1 MSRYLSGFGSQ
12 IKACVG
18 DEIAMKEYQTENIR
32 NVALV
37 GHQSC
42 GKTSLVEAF
51 LHSTGATSRMG
62 HISESNMVSD
72 WDDEEKE
79 RGLSLSTSLVP
90 VEFNDIKINV
100 LDTPGFTDFQ
110 GELKNAILAADSV
123 IVVVDAVAGVEVG
136 TELAWEYARISEQPI
151 IVVIN
156 KMDRDNANY
165 EVVLDQLRSQFDD
178 YKFIPIMLPVGQQAD
193 FEGVAN
199 ALTQKAY
206 LGAGA
211 DRSDLPDAY
220 ADALEEAHMELME
233 AAAEAD
239 DELLEKYF
247 EEETLSFD
255 EIRDGMRKASRSP
268 ELKTV
273 PVFTASATEN
283 IGTIP
288 LLEALVAYT
297 TAPNERRVN
306 IMRGEEA
313 DVLGSPHADDD
324 PLVAYVFKTLNDR
337 FVGTLNYFRI
347 FSGTISS
354 DGRYTNSNSGADER
368 FNSLFVMRG
377 KEQLPI
383 NTLHAGDIGVVA
395 KLTETKTGDTFV
407 DADSNVRVVAPD
419 FPAPL
424 YMLAVAPRG
433 QADSA
438 KMGPTLSNLC
448 DADPTL
454 RWRQDGDTRQT
465 VLEGMGQIH
474 LDVTLKRA
482 EALGVGI
489 DTDMPKVPYRE
500 TITGNAES
508 SYTHKKQ
515 TGGAGQYGRVDL
527 KIEPTIEGFEF
538 ESSVFGGAISQQ
550 FVSSTE
556 KGIRAVLPDGVI
568 AGFPVERVKVNVFD
582 GKEHPVDSKDI
593 AFQIAGREAF
603 REAFR
608 KAKPVLLE
616 PIMDVKITVPESMM
630 GDIMSDL
637 NTRRGRVQGMDT
649 IGIKSVVTAEV
660 PLAEMLRYGN
670 DLRSM
675 TGGRGIY
682 TMDFNRYDRVPSY
695 VQDDII
701 AEVKAEAAQ

>member
-1 MSRYLSGFGSQ
+1 
-12 IKACVG
+12 
-18 DEIAMKEYQTENIR
+18 MKEYQTENIR
-32 NVALV
+32 NVAVV

-42 GKTSLVEAF
+42 GKTSLVEALLF
-51 LHSTGATSRMG
+51 STGATSRMG

-72 WDDEEKE
+72 WDDEERD

-90 VEFNDIKINV
+90 VEFDDVKINL

-110 GELKNAILAADSV
+110 GELKNAILAADAV
-123 IVVVDAVAGVEVG
+123 IVVVDAVSGVEVG
-136 TELAWEYARISEQPI
+136 TELAWEYARMCEQPI
-151 IVVIN
+151 IVVVN
-156 KMDRDNANY
+156 KMDRENANFDA
-165 EVVLDQLRSQFDD
+165 VMDQLRGQFDD
-178 YKFIPIMLPVGQQAD
+178 YKLIPIMLPIARDSVFA
-193 FEGVAN
+193 GVAN

-206 LGAGA
+206 FKEGSERA
-211 DRSDLPDAY
+211 DLPDEY

-273 PVFTASATEN
+273 PVFAASATEN
-283 IGTIP
+283 IGTVP
-288 LLEALVAYT
+288 LMEALVAYT
-297 TAPNERRVN
+297 TAPHERRIGVQ
-306 IMRGEEA
+306 REDVA
-313 DVLGSPHADDD
+313 DSLQPPLNDSD

-337 FVGTLNYFRI
+337 YVGTLNYIRI

-354 DGRYTNSNSGADER
+354 DGRNVNANSGAEER

-377 KEQLPI
+377 KEQYPVK
-383 NTLHAGDIGVVA
+383 TLHAGDIGVVA

-407 DADSNVRVVAPD
+407 DKDNSIRVTAPG

-424 YMLAVAPRG
+424 YMLAVTPRA

-454 RWRQDGDTRQT
+454 RWRQDRDTRQT

-482 EALGVGI
+482 AALGVNI

-527 KIEPTIEGFEF
+527 TVEPTPEGFEF
-538 ESSVFGGAISQQ
+538 ASSVFGGAISQQ
-550 FVSSTE
+550 FVSSAE
-556 KGIRAVLPDGVI
+556 KGIRAVLADGVI
-568 AGFPVERVKVNVFD
+568 AGFPVERIKVNVVD

-603 REAFR
+603 RAAFR

-649 IGIKSVVTAEV
+649 VGIKSVVTAEV

-675 TGGRGIY
+675 SGGRGIY
-682 TMDFNRYDRVPSY
+682 AMDFNRYDRVPTY
-695 VQDDII
+695 VQDEIVAD
-701 AEVKAEAAQ
+701 VEAAAAQ

>member
-1 MSRYLSGFGSQ
+1 MN
-12 IKACVG
+12 
-18 DEIAMKEYQTENIR
+18 EYQTEDIR

-37 GHQSC
+37 GHQGC
-42 GKTSLVEAF
+42 GKTSLVEALLF
-51 LHSTGATSRMG
+51 SSGATTRMG

-72 WDDEEKE
+72 WDDEEKD

-90 VEFNDIKINV
+90 IEFNDVKINV

-110 GELKNAILAADSV
+110 GELKNAILAADAV

-136 TELAWEYARISEQPI
+136 TELAWEYARICEQPI
-151 IVVIN
+151 IAVIN
-156 KMDRDNANY
+156 KMDRENADY
-165 EVVLDQLRSQFDD
+165 ENVLDQLRVQFDD
-178 YKFIPIMLPVGQQAD
+178 YKFIPVMLPLGQQSG
-193 FEGVAN
+193 FTGVAN

-206 LGAGA
+206 LGDGA
-211 DRSDLPDAY
+211 ERTDLPDEY
-220 ADALEEAHMELME
+220 ADSLEEANMELME

-255 EIRDGMRKASRSP
+255 EIRDGMRQASRSP

-273 PVFTASATEN
+273 PVFTVSATEN

-288 LLEALVAYT
+288 LMEALVAYT
-297 TAPNERRVN
+297 TPPSERRVN
-306 IMRGEEA
+306 ITRGEEA
-313 DVLGSPHADDD
+313 DILPAPHTDGD

-347 FSGTISS
+347 FSGAISS
-354 DGRYTNSNSGADER
+354 DGRYTNANSGEDER

-377 KEQLPI
+377 KEQLPVK
-383 NTLHAGDIGVVA
+383 TLHAGDIGVVA
-395 KLTETKTGDTFV
+395 KLTDTKTGDTFV

-424 YMLAVAPRG
+424 YMLAVNPRT

-454 RWRQDGDTRQT
+454 RWRQDRDTRQT

-482 EALGVGI
+482 ESLGVGI

-500 TITGNAES
+500 TITTNAES

-527 KIEPTIEGFEF
+527 TVEPAPEGFEF
-538 ESSVFGGAISQQ
+538 ASSVFGGAISQQ
-550 FVSSTE
+550 FVASTE

-568 AGFPVERVKVNVFD
+568 AGYPVERVKVNVFD

-603 REAFR
+603 RDAFR

-616 PIMDVKITVPESMM
+616 PIMDVNITVPESMM
-630 GDIMSDL
+630 GDIMGDL

-682 TMDFNRYDRVPSY
+682 TMDFNRYDRVPTHI
-695 VQDDII
+695 QEDII
-701 AEVKAEAAQ
+701 RDVELEAAQ

>member
-1 MSRYLSGFGSQ
+1 
-12 IKACVG
+12 
-18 DEIAMKEYQTENIR
+18 MKRYQTENIR

-42 GKTSLVEAF
+42 GKTSLAEA
-51 LHSTGATSRMG
+51 LLYSTGATNRMG

-72 WDDEEKE
+72 WDDEERA
-79 RGLSLSTSLVP
+79 RGLSLSTSLAP
-90 VEFNDIKINV
+90 VEFDGFKINV

-110 GELKNAILAADSV
+110 GELKNAILAADGV
-123 IVVVDAVAGVEVG
+123 IVVVDAVSGVEVG
-136 TELAWEYARISEQPI
+136 TELAWDYARICEQPI
-151 IVVIN
+151 IVVVN
-156 KMDRDNANY
+156 KMDRENADFDG
-165 EVVLDQLRSQFDD
+165 VLEQLKEQFDD
-178 YKFIPIMLPVGQQAD
+178 YKFVPITLPVEQDSEFA
-193 FEGVAN
+193 GVAN

-206 LGAGA
+206 YGDGSERA
-211 DRSDLPDAY
+211 DLPAEY
-220 ADALEEAHMELME
+220 ADTLEAAHMELME

-239 DELLEKYF
+239 DDLLEKYF

-273 PVFTASATEN
+273 PVFALSATEN
-283 IGTIP
+283 IGTVP

-297 TAPNERRVN
+297 TPPQDRRVN
-306 IMRGEEA
+306 IQRGDEV
-313 DVLGSPHADDD
+313 DVLNPPQSDDD

-347 FSGTISS
+347 FSGTISN
-354 DGRYTNSNSGADER
+354 DGRHVNANSGAEER

-377 KEQLPI
+377 KEQFPVDKLR
-383 NTLHAGDIGVVA
+383 AGDIGVVA
-395 KLTETKTGDTFV
+395 KLVDTKTGDTFV
-407 DADSNVRVVAPD
+407 DGNTELRVSAPD

-424 YMLAVAPRG
+424 YMLAVTPRT

-438 KMGPTLSNLC
+438 KMGPTLSNLS

-454 RWRQDGDTRQT
+454 RWRQDRDTRQT

-474 LDVTLKRA
+474 LEVTLKRA
-482 EALGVGI
+482 AALGVNI

-500 TITGNAES
+500 TITGNSEA

-527 KIEPTIEGFEF
+527 QLAPTPEGFEF

-550 FVSSTE
+550 FVASAE
-556 KGIRAVLPDGVI
+556 KGIRAVLGDGVI

-603 REAFR
+603 RDAFR

-616 PIMDVKITVPESMM
+616 PIMDVRITVPESMM

-649 IGIKSVVTAEV
+649 VGNKSVVTAEV

-682 TMDFNRYDRVPSY
+682 AMDFNRYDRVPSY
-695 VQDDII
+695 IQDEII
-701 AEVKAEAAQ
+701 AAVAAEAEKAG

>member
-1 MSRYLSGFGSQ
+1 MN
-12 IKACVG
+12 
-18 DEIAMKEYQTENIR
+18 EYQTEDIR

-42 GKTSLVEAF
+42 GKTSLVEA
-51 LHSTGATSRMG
+51 LLYSTGATTRMG

-79 RGLSLSTSLVP
+79 RGLSLSTSLAP
-90 VEFNDIKINV
+90 IEFNDVKINV

-110 GELKNAILAADSV
+110 GELKNAILAADAV

-136 TELAWEYARISEQPI
+136 TELAWEYARSCEQPI
-151 IVVIN
+151 IAVIN
-156 KMDRDNANY
+156 KMDRENADY
-165 EVVLDQLRSQFDD
+165 EGVLNQLRGQFDD
-178 YKFIPIMLPVGQQAD
+178 YKFIPVMLPLGTQTD
-193 FEGVAN
+193 FKGVAN

-206 LGAGA
+206 LGDGA
-211 DRSDLPDAY
+211 ERSDLPSEY
-220 ADALEEAHMELME
+220 ADSLEEANMELME

-255 EIRDGMRKASRSP
+255 EIREGMRKASRSP

-273 PVFTASATEN
+273 PVFTMSATEN

-288 LLEALVAYT
+288 LMEALIAYT
-297 TAPNERRVN
+297 TPPNERRVN
-306 IMRGEEA
+306 IARGEDA
-313 DVLGSPHADDD
+313 DILQAPHADGD

-347 FSGTISS
+347 FSGAISS
-354 DGRYTNSNSGADER
+354 DGRYTNANSGEDER
-368 FNSLFVMRG
+368 FNSLFIMRG
-377 KEQLPI
+377 KEQLPVK
-383 NTLHAGDIGVVA
+383 TLHAGDIGVVA
-395 KLTETKTGDTFV
+395 KLTDTKTGDTF
-407 DADSNVRVVAPD
+407 ADDNSNLRVIAPD

-424 YMLAVAPRG
+424 YMLAVTPRT

-438 KMGPTLSNLC
+438 KMGPTLSSLC

-482 EALGVGI
+482 ESLGVGI
-489 DTDMPKVPYRE
+489 DTGMPKVPYRE
-500 TITGNAES
+500 TITTHAES

-527 KIEPTIEGFEF
+527 KIEPTPEGFEF

-550 FVSSTE
+550 FVASTE

-568 AGFPVERVKVNVFD
+568 AGYPVERLKVNVFD

-603 REAFR
+603 RDAFR

-616 PIMDVKITVPESMM
+616 PIMDVNITVPESMM
-630 GDIMSDL
+630 GDIMGDL

-682 TMDFNRYDRVPSY
+682 TLDFNRYDRVPTHI
-695 VQDDII
+695 QDEII
-701 AEVKAEAAQ
+701 REVELEAAQ

>member
-1 MSRYLSGFGSQ
+1 
-12 IKACVG
+12 
-18 DEIAMKEYQTENIR
+18 MKEYQTENIR

-37 GHQSC
+37 GHQGC
-42 GKTSLVEAF
+42 GKTSLVEA
-51 LHSTGATSRMG
+51 LLYSTGATTRMG

-72 WDDEEKE
+72 WDDEERE
-79 RGLSLSTSLVP
+79 RGLSLSTSLMP
-90 VEFNDIKINV
+90 LEFNDVKINIM
-100 LDTPGFTDFQ
+100 DTPGFTDFQ
-110 GELKNAILAADSV
+110 GELRNAILVADSV
-123 IVVVDAVAGVEVG
+123 VVVVDAVSGVEVG
-136 TELAWEYARISEQPI
+136 TELAWEYARASEQPV

-156 KMDRDNANY
+156 KMDRENANY
-165 EVVLDQLRSQFDD
+165 EQVLEQLQSQFED
-178 YKFIPIMLPVGQQAD
+178 YKFIPVMLPIGAETG
-193 FEGVAN
+193 FEGVGN

-206 LGAGA
+206 YAEGSTPA
-211 DRSDLPDAY
+211 DLPSEY
-220 ADALEEAHMELME
+220 ADALEEANMELME

-255 EIRDGMRKASRSP
+255 EIRQGMRLASRSP

-273 PVFTASATEN
+273 PVFAASATEN
-283 IGTIP
+283 IGTVP
-288 LLEALVAYT
+288 LMEALVAY
-297 TAPNERRVN
+297 ASSPAERRIN
-306 IMRGEEA
+306 IMRGDDA
-313 DVLGSPHADDD
+313 DVLQPPQSDDG
-324 PLVAYVFKTLNDR
+324 PLAAYVFKTLNDR
-337 FVGTLNYFRI
+337 YVGTLNYFRI

-354 DGRYTNSNSGADER
+354 DGRNLNGNSGAEER

-377 KEQLPI
+377 KEQMPVDR
-383 NTLHAGDIGVVA
+383 LHAGDIGVVA
-395 KLTETKTGDTFV
+395 KLTNTKTGDTFV
-407 DADSNVRVVAPD
+407 DSDASIRVAKPD

-424 YMLAVAPRG
+424 YMLAVRPRA

-438 KMGPTLSNLC
+438 KMGPTLSSLC
-448 DADPTL
+448 DSDPTL

-474 LDVTLKRA
+474 LEVTLKRA
-482 EALGVGI
+482 ESLGVNI
-489 DTDMPKVPYRE
+489 DTDMPRVPYRE
-500 TITGNAES
+500 TITSNAES

-527 KIEPTIEGFEF
+527 KVEPTPEGFEF

-550 FVSSTE
+550 FVASTE

-568 AGFPVERVKVNVFD
+568 AGYPVERVRVNVFD

-603 REAFR
+603 RAAFR

-616 PIMDVKITVPESMM
+616 PIMDVKITVPETMM
-630 GDIMSDL
+630 GDVMSDL

-649 IGIKSVVTAEV
+649 IGFKSVVTAEV

-675 TGGRGIY
+675 SGGRGIY

-695 VQDDII
+695 VQDEII
-701 AEVKAEAAQ
+701 AEVEAAAAQ

>member
-1 MSRYLSGFGSQ
+1 MN
-12 IKACVG
+12 
-18 DEIAMKEYQTENIR
+18 EYHTENIR

-37 GHQSC
+37 GHQGC
-42 GKTSLVEAF
+42 GKTSLVEA
-51 LHSTGATSRMG
+51 LLYSTGATTRMG
-62 HISESNMVSD
+62 HISEKNMVSD
-72 WDDEEKE
+72 WDDEERE
-79 RGLSLSTSLVP
+79 RGLSLSTSLAP
-90 VEFNDIKINV
+90 VEFNDVKINI

-110 GELKNAILAADSV
+110 GELKNSILVADSV
-123 IVVVDAVAGVEVG
+123 VVVVDAVSGVEVG
-136 TELAWEYARISEQPI
+136 TELAWEYARASEQPV

-156 KMDRDNANY
+156 KMDRENANF
-165 EVVLDQLRSQFDD
+165 EGVLEQLRSQFED
-178 YKFIPIMLPVGQQAD
+178 YKFIPVMLPIGAEANFKGVG
-193 FEGVAN
+193 N

-206 LGAGA
+206 YEDGSAPA
-211 DRSDLPDAY
+211 DLPAEY
-220 ADALEEAHMELME
+220 ADALAEANMELME

-255 EIRDGMRKASRSP
+255 EIRQGMRLASRSP

-273 PVFTASATEN
+273 PVFATSATEN
-283 IGTIP
+283 VGTVP
-288 LLEALVAYT
+288 LLEALVAY
-297 TAPNERRVN
+297 ASSPADRRVN
-306 IMRGEEA
+306 IMRGDDA
-313 DVLGSPHADDD
+313 DVLQPPQSDDD
-324 PLVAYVFKTLNDR
+324 PLAAYVFKTLNDR

-354 DGRYTNSNSGADER
+354 DGRNLNGNSGTEER

-377 KEQLPI
+377 KEQLPVAK
-383 NTLHAGDIGVVA
+383 LHAGDIGVVA
-395 KLTETKTGDTFV
+395 KLTNTKTGDTFV
-407 DADSNVRVVAPD
+407 DSDASIRVTKPD

-424 YMLAVAPRG
+424 YMLAVTPRA

-448 DADPTL
+448 DSDPTL

-474 LDVTLKRA
+474 LEVTLKRA
-482 EALGVGI
+482 ESLGVNI

-500 TITGNAES
+500 TITSNAEA

-527 KIEPTIEGFEF
+527 KVEPTPEGFEF
-538 ESSVFGGAISQQ
+538 ESSIFGGAISQQ

-568 AGFPVERVKVNVFD
+568 AGYPVERVKVNIFD

-603 REAFR
+603 RDAFR

-616 PIMDVKITVPESMM
+616 PIMDVKITVPETMM
-630 GDIMSDL
+630 GDVMSDL

-649 IGIKSVVTAEV
+649 IGFKSVVTAEV

-675 TGGRGIY
+675 SGGRGIY
-682 TMDFNRYDRVPSY
+682 TMDFNRYDRVPGY
-695 VQDDII
+695 VQDEII
-701 AEVKAEAAQ
+701 AEVEAAAAQ

>member
-1 MSRYLSGFGSQ
+1 
-12 IKACVG
+12 
-18 DEIAMKEYQTENIR
+18 MKEYTSENIR

-37 GHQSC
+37 GHQSS
-42 GKTSLVEAF
+42 GKTSLVEALLF
-51 LHSTGATSRMG
+51 NTGAVNRMG
-62 HISESNMVSD
+62 NISEKNTVSD
-72 WDDEEKE
+72 WDDEERE

-90 VEFNDIKINV
+90 VEFNNTKINI
-100 LDTPGFTDFQ
+100 LDAPGFTDFQ
-110 GELKNAILAADSV
+110 GEVKNAIRVADSV
-123 IVVVDAVAGVEVG
+123 IVVVDAVSGVEVG
-136 TELAWEYARISEQPI
+136 TELAWEYASVYEQPI
-151 IVVIN
+151 IVVVN
-156 KMDRDNANY
+156 KMDRENANFE
-165 EVVLDQLRSQFDD
+165 EVLNQLGTTFED
-178 YKFIPIMLPVGQQAD
+178 YKFIPITIPIGQEAD
-193 FEGVAN
+193 FKGVAN
-199 ALTQKAY
+199 VLTQKAY
-206 LGAGA
+206 YDAGK
-211 DRSDLPDAY
+211 DRSDLPDEY
-220 ADALEEAHMELME
+220 ADAVEEGHLELME

-255 EIRDGMRKASRSP
+255 EIREGMRKASRSP

-273 PVFTASATEN
+273 PVFVTSATSN

-288 LLEALVAYT
+288 LMEALVAYT
-297 TAPNERRVN
+297 SPPNKRSVRIV
-306 IMRGEEA
+306 RDGES
-313 DVLGSPHADDD
+313 DHLPTPHADDS
-324 PLVAYVFKTLNDR
+324 PLAAYVFKTLNDK

-347 FSGTISS
+347 FSGKISS
-354 DGRYTNSNSGADER
+354 DGRNINVTSGAEER
-368 FNSLFVMRG
+368 FNSLMVMQG
-377 KEQLPI
+377 KEQFPVK
-383 NTLHAGDIGVVA
+383 TLHAGDIGVVA
-395 KLTETKTGDTFV
+395 KLTNTKTGDTF
-407 DADSNVRVVAPD
+407 ADSQTDFEIARPD

-424 YMLAVAPRG
+424 YMVAVAPAG

-438 KMGPTLSNLC
+438 KMGPTLTSLC
-448 DADPTL
+448 DSDPTL

-474 LDVTLKRA
+474 IDVTLKRA
-482 EALGVGI
+482 ESLGVNI
-489 DTDMPKVPYRE
+489 VTEMPKVPYRE
-500 TITGNAES
+500 TVTGNAEA

-527 KIEPTIEGFEF
+527 KVQTSDEDFEF
-538 ESSVFGGAISQQ
+538 TSSVFGGAISQQ
-550 FVSSTE
+550 FISSTE
-556 KGIRAVLPDGVI
+556 KGIRAVLADGVI
-568 AGFPVERVKVNVFD
+568 AGYPVEKVLVDVFD

-649 IGIKSVVTAEV
+649 VGLKSVVTAEV
-660 PLAEMLRYGN
+660 PLSEMLRYGN

-682 TMDFNRYDRVPSY
+682 TMEFNRYDKVPSH
-695 VQDDII
+695 VQEDII
-701 AEVKAEAAQ
+701 AQAAAVEE

>member
-1 MSRYLSGFGSQ
+1 M
-12 IKACVG
+12 KA
-18 DEIAMKEYQTENIR
+18 YQTENIR

-42 GKTSLVEAF
+42 GKTSLVEA
-51 LHSTGATSRMG
+51 LLYSTGATTRMG
-62 HISESNMVSD
+62 HISEKNMISD
-72 WDDEEKE
+72 WDDEERE
-79 RGLSLSTSLVP
+79 RGLSLSTTLAP
-90 VEFNDIKINV
+90 VEFNDVKINI

-110 GELKNAILAADSV
+110 GELKNSILVADSV
-123 IVVVDAVAGVEVG
+123 VVVVDAVSGVEVG
-136 TELAWEYARISEQPI
+136 TELAWEYARVTEQPV

-156 KMDRDNANY
+156 KMDRENADF
-165 EVVLDQLRSQFDD
+165 EQVLEQLRSQFED
-178 YKFIPIMLPVGQQAD
+178 YKFIPVMLPIGAEAD
-193 FEGVAN
+193 FKGVGN
-199 ALTQKAY
+199 ALTRKAY
-206 LGAGA
+206 YEEGSSPA
-211 DRSDLPDAY
+211 DLPAEY
-220 ADALEEAHMELME
+220 ADALEEANMELME

-255 EIRDGMRKASRSP
+255 EIREGMRKASRSP

-273 PVFTASATEN
+273 PVFATSATEN
-283 IGTIP
+283 IGAVP
-288 LLEALVAYT
+288 LLEALVAY
-297 TAPNERRVN
+297 ASSPAERRVN
-306 IMRGEEA
+306 IMRGGDP
-313 DVLGSPHADDD
+313 DVLQPPQSDDD
-324 PLVAYVFKTLNDR
+324 PLAAYVFKTLNDR

-347 FSGTISS
+347 FAGAISS
-354 DGRYTNSNSGADER
+354 DGRNLNGNSGTVER

-377 KEQLPI
+377 KEQLPVDK
-383 NTLHAGDIGVVA
+383 LHAGDIGVVA
-395 KLTETKTGDTFV
+395 KLTNTKTGDTFV
-407 DADSNVRVVAPD
+407 DSDDGIRVAKPD

-424 YMLAVAPRG
+424 YMLAVTPRA

-448 DADPTL
+448 DSDPTL

-474 LDVTLKRA
+474 LEVTLKRA
-482 EALGVGI
+482 ESLGVNI
-489 DTDMPKVPYRE
+489 DTHMPKVPYRE
-500 TITGNAES
+500 TITSNAES

-527 KIEPTIEGFEF
+527 KVEPTPEGFEF
-538 ESSVFGGAISQQ
+538 ESSIFGGAISQQ
-550 FVSSTE
+550 FVASTE

-568 AGFPVERVKVNVFD
+568 AGYPVERVKVNIFD

-603 REAFR
+603 RDAFR

-616 PIMDVKITVPESMM
+616 PIMDVRITVPETMM
-630 GDIMSDL
+630 GDVMSDL

-649 IGIKSVVTAEV
+649 IGFKSVVTAEV

-675 TGGRGIY
+675 SGGRGIY
-682 TMDFNRYDRVPSY
+682 TMDFNRYDRVPAY
-695 VQDDII
+695 VQDEII
-701 AEVKAEAAQ
+701 AEVAAAAAQ

>member
-1 MSRYLSGFGSQ
+1 
-12 IKACVG
+12 
-18 DEIAMKEYQTENIR
+18 MKEYQTENIR
-32 NVALV
+32 NIALV

-42 GKTSLVEAF
+42 GKTSLVEA
-51 LHSTGATSRMG
+51 LLYSTGATTRMG
-62 HISESNMVSD
+62 HISESNMISD
-72 WDDEEKE
+72 WDDEERE
-79 RGLSLSTSLVP
+79 RGLSLSTSLAP
-90 VEFNDIKINV
+90 VEFSDVKINV

-110 GELKNAILAADSV
+110 GELKNAILAADLV
-123 IVVVDAVAGVEVG
+123 VVVVDAVSGVEVG
-136 TELAWEYARISEQPI
+136 TELAWEYARACEQPI

-156 KMDRDNANY
+156 KMDRENANF
-165 EVVLDQLRSQFDD
+165 EQVLEQLRSQFED
-178 YKFIPIMLPVGQQAD
+178 YKFIPVMLPLVQQAN
-193 FEGVAN
+193 FTGVGN

-206 LGAGA
+206 LGDGSAP
-211 DRSDLPDAY
+211 SDLPDEF
-220 ADALEEAHMELME
+220 ADVLEEANMELME

-239 DELLEKYF
+239 DALLEKYF

-255 EIRDGMRKASRSP
+255 EVREGMRKASRSP
-268 ELKTV
+268 ELNTV
-273 PVFTASATEN
+273 PVFAVSATEN

-297 TAPNERRVN
+297 ASPAERRVN
-306 IMRGEEA
+306 ILRGDET
-313 DVLGSPHADDD
+313 DVLQPPHEDGD
-324 PLVAYVFKTLNDR
+324 PLAAYVFKTLNDR

-347 FSGTISS
+347 FSGNISS
-354 DGRYTNSNSGADER
+354 DGRNLNANSGSDER

-377 KEQLPI
+377 KEQFPVKE
-383 NTLHAGDIGVVA
+383 LHTGDIGVVA
-395 KLTETKTGDTFV
+395 KLTNTKTGDTFV
-407 DADSNVRVVAPD
+407 DSDTSIRVAAPG

-424 YMLAVAPRG
+424 YMLAVTPRT

-438 KMGPTLSNLC
+438 KMGPTLGNLC
-448 DADPTL
+448 DSDPTL

-474 LDVTLKRA
+474 LQVTLKRA
-482 EALGVGI
+482 EALGVSI
-489 DTDMPKVPYRE
+489 DTDMPRVPYRE
-500 TITGNAES
+500 TITTNAES

-527 KIEPTIEGFEF
+527 KVEPTPEGFEF
-538 ESSVFGGAISQQ
+538 ESKVFGGAISQQ

-568 AGFPVERVKVNVFD
+568 AGFPVEHIKVIVFD

-603 REAFR
+603 RAAFR
-608 KAKPVLLE
+608 KASPVLLE

-649 IGIKSVVTAEV
+649 IGFKSVVTAEV

-675 TGGRGIY
+675 SGGRGIY
-682 TMDFNRYDRVPSY
+682 TMDFNRYDRVPTY
-695 VQDDII
+695 IQDEII
-701 AEVKAEAAQ
+701 TEAEAAAAQ

>member
-1 MSRYLSGFGSQ
+1 M
-12 IKACVG
+12 KA
-18 DEIAMKEYQTENIR
+18 YQTENIR

-42 GKTSLVEAF
+42 GKTSLVEA
-51 LHSTGATSRMG
+51 LLYSTGATTRMG
-62 HISESNMVSD
+62 HISEKNMISD
-72 WDDEEKE
+72 WDDEERE
-79 RGLSLSTSLVP
+79 RGLSLSTTLAP
-90 VEFNDIKINV
+90 VEFNDVKINI

-110 GELKNAILAADSV
+110 GELKNSILVADSV
-123 IVVVDAVAGVEVG
+123 VVVVDAVSGVEVG
-136 TELAWEYARISEQPI
+136 TELAWEYARVTEQPV

-156 KMDRDNANY
+156 KMDRENADF
-165 EVVLDQLRSQFDD
+165 EQVLEQLRSQFED
-178 YKFIPIMLPVGQQAD
+178 YKFIPVMLPIGAEAD
-193 FEGVAN
+193 FKGVGN

-206 LGAGA
+206 YEEGSSPA
-211 DRSDLPDAY
+211 DLPAEY
-220 ADALEEAHMELME
+220 ADALEEANMELME

-255 EIRDGMRKASRSP
+255 EIREGMRKASRSP

-273 PVFTASATEN
+273 PVFATSATEN
-283 IGTIP
+283 IGAVP
-288 LLEALVAYT
+288 LLEALVAY
-297 TAPNERRVN
+297 ASSPAERRVN
-306 IMRGEEA
+306 IMRGGDP
-313 DVLGSPHADDD
+313 DVLQPPQSDDD
-324 PLVAYVFKTLNDR
+324 PLAAYVFKTLNDR

-347 FSGTISS
+347 FAGAISS
-354 DGRYTNSNSGADER
+354 DGRNLNGNSGTVER

-377 KEQLPI
+377 KEQLPVDK
-383 NTLHAGDIGVVA
+383 LHAGDIGVVA
-395 KLTETKTGDTFV
+395 KLTNTKTGDTFV
-407 DADSNVRVVAPD
+407 DSDDGIRVAKPD

-424 YMLAVAPRG
+424 YMLAVTPRA

-448 DADPTL
+448 DSDPTL

-474 LDVTLKRA
+474 LEVTLKRA
-482 EALGVGI
+482 ESLGVNI
-489 DTDMPKVPYRE
+489 DTHMPKVPYRE
-500 TITGNAES
+500 TITSNAES

-527 KIEPTIEGFEF
+527 KVEPTPEGFEF
-538 ESSVFGGAISQQ
+538 ESSIFGGAISQQ
-550 FVSSTE
+550 FVASTE

-568 AGFPVERVKVNVFD
+568 AGYPVERVKVNIFD

-603 REAFR
+603 RDAFR

-616 PIMDVKITVPESMM
+616 PIMDVRITVPETMM
-630 GDIMSDL
+630 GDVMSDL

-649 IGIKSVVTAEV
+649 IGFKSVVTAEV

-675 TGGRGIY
+675 SGGRGIY
-682 TMDFNRYDRVPSY
+682 TMDFNRYDRVPAY
-695 VQDDII
+695 VQDEII
-701 AEVKAEAAQ
+701 AEVAAAAAQ

>member
-1 MSRYLSGFGSQ
+1 MN
-12 IKACVG
+12 
-18 DEIAMKEYQTENIR
+18 EYQTGDIR

-42 GKTSLVEAF
+42 GKTSLVEA
-51 LHSTGATSRMG
+51 LLYSTGATTRMG

-79 RGLSLSTSLVP
+79 RGLSLSTSLAP
-90 VEFNDIKINV
+90 IEFNDVKINV

-110 GELKNAILAADSV
+110 GELKNAILAADAV

-136 TELAWEYARISEQPI
+136 TELAWEYARICEQPI
-151 IVVIN
+151 IAVIN
-156 KMDRDNANY
+156 KMDRENADY
-165 EVVLDQLRSQFDD
+165 EGVLDQLRVQFDD
-178 YKFIPIMLPVGQQAD
+178 YKFIPVILPLGQQAD
-193 FEGVAN
+193 FRGVAN

-211 DRSDLPDAY
+211 ERSDLPDEY
-220 ADALEEAHMELME
+220 ADSLEEANMELME

-273 PVFTASATEN
+273 PVFTMSATEN

-297 TAPNERRVN
+297 TPPSERRVN
-306 IMRGEEA
+306 IARGEDAEILPA
-313 DVLGSPHADDD
+313 PHADGD
-324 PLVAYVFKTLNDR
+324 PLAAYVFKTLNDR
-337 FVGTLNYFRI
+337 FVGTLNYIRV
-347 FSGTISS
+347 FSGAISS
-354 DGRYTNSNSGADER
+354 DGRYTNANSGEDER

-377 KEQLPI
+377 KEQLPVK
-383 NTLHAGDIGVVA
+383 TLHAGDIGVVA
-395 KLTETKTGDTFV
+395 KLANTKTGDTFV
-407 DADSNVRVVAPD
+407 DDDSNLRVIAPD

-424 YMLAVAPRG
+424 YMLAVNPRT

-438 KMGPTLSNLC
+438 KMGPTLSSLC

-482 EALGVGI
+482 ESLGVGI

-500 TITGNAES
+500 TITSNAES

-527 KIEPTIEGFEF
+527 KVEPAPEGFEF

-550 FVSSTE
+550 FVASTE

-568 AGFPVERVKVNVFD
+568 AGYPVERLKVNVFD

-616 PIMDVKITVPESMM
+616 PIMDVNITVPESMM
-630 GDIMSDL
+630 GDIMGDL

-682 TMDFNRYDRVPSY
+682 TMDFNRYDRVPTHI
-695 VQDDII
+695 QDEII
-701 AEVKAEAAQ
+701 REVELEAAQ

>member
-1 MSRYLSGFGSQ
+1 MQ
-12 IKACVG
+12 
-18 DEIAMKEYQTENIR
+18 EYKSENIR

-37 GHQSC
+37 GHQGC
-42 GKTSLVEAF
+42 GKTSLVEAMLF
-51 LHSTGATSRMG
+51 SAGATTRLGST
-62 HISESNMVSD
+62 SEKNMISD
-72 WDDEEKE
+72 WEDEEKS

-90 VEFNDIKINV
+90 VELNDIKINV

-110 GELKNAILAADSV
+110 GELKNAIRAADA
-123 IVVVDAVAGVEVG
+123 VVVAVDAVAGVEVG
-136 TELAWEYARISEQPI
+136 TELAWEYARACQQPM
-151 IVVIN
+151 IVVVN
-156 KMDRDNANY
+156 KMDRENANFD
-165 EVVLDQLRSQFDD
+165 ETLDQLRGQFAD
-178 YKFIPIMLPVGQQAD
+178 YKFVPVMLPIGHESD
-193 FEGVAN
+193 FRGVAN

-206 LGAGA
+206 YDAGGE
-211 DRSDLPDAY
+211 RSELPAEY

-239 DELLEKYF
+239 DSLLEKYF
-247 EEETLSFD
+247 EEETLSLN
-255 EIRDGMRKASRSP
+255 EIRDGMRQASRSQL
-268 ELKTV
+268 LKTV
-273 PVFTASATEN
+273 PVFAASAAAN

-288 LLEALVAYT
+288 LLEALAAYVAPPT
-297 TAPNERRVN
+297 EARASIT
-306 IMRGEEA
+306 RGGED
-313 DVLGSPHADDD
+313 DVLAPPQTDDA
-324 PLVAYVFKTLNDR
+324 PLAAYVFKTLNDK

-347 FSGTISS
+347 FSGSISS
-354 DGRYTNSNSGADER
+354 DSRNLNANSGAEER

-377 KEQLPI
+377 KEQMPI
-383 NTLHAGDIGVVA
+383 KKLHAGDIGVVA
-395 KLTETKTGDTFV
+395 KLTNTKTGDTFV
-407 DADSNVRVVAPD
+407 DSDSDIQITPPD

-424 YMLAVAPRG
+424 YMVAVSPRT

-438 KMGPTLSNLC
+438 KMGPTLTSLC

-454 RWRQDGDTRQT
+454 RWRQDRDTRQT
-465 VLEGMGQIH
+465 ILEGMGQIH
-474 LDVTLKRA
+474 LEVMLKRA

-489 DTDMPKVPYRE
+489 DTEMPKVPYRE
-500 TITGNAES
+500 TIMSQADA

-527 KIEPTIEGFEF
+527 KIEPCGEDFEF

-550 FVSSTE
+550 FVSSAE
-556 KGIRAVLPDGVI
+556 KGIRAVLADGVI
-568 AGFPVERVKVNVFD
+568 AGYPVERVKVNVFD

-603 REAFR
+603 RDAFR

-616 PIMDVKITVPESMM
+616 PIMDVKITVPETMM

-637 NTRRGRVQGMDT
+637 NPRRGRVQGMDSV
-649 IGIKSVVTAEV
+649 GFKSVVTAEV

-682 TMDFNRYDRVPSY
+682 TMEFNRYDRVPAY
-695 VQDDII
+695 IQDEII
-701 AEVKAEAAQ
+701 AAAAVAQE

>member
-1 MSRYLSGFGSQ
+1 
-12 IKACVG
+12 
-18 DEIAMKEYQTENIR
+18 MKEYQTENIR

-42 GKTSLVEAF
+42 GKTSLVEAL

-62 HISESNMVSD
+62 HISESNMISD
-72 WDDEEKE
+72 WDDEERE

-90 VEFNDIKINV
+90 IEFNDMKINV

-123 IVVVDAVAGVEVG
+123 IVVVDAVSGVEVG

-156 KMDRDNANY
+156 KMDRENANY
-165 EVVLDQLRSQFDD
+165 DVVLDQLQSQFDD
-178 YKFIPIMLPVGQQAD
+178 YKFIPIMLPLGQQAD
-193 FEGVAN
+193 YRGVAN

-211 DRSDLPDAY
+211 DRSELPAEY

-239 DELLEKYF
+239 DDLLEKYF

-273 PVFTASATEN
+273 PVFTTSATEN

-306 IMRGEEA
+306 IMRGDEA
-313 DVLGSPHADDD
+313 DVLGTPHADGD

-337 FVGTLNYFRI
+337 FVGTLNYFRV

-354 DGRYTNSNSGADER
+354 DGRYRNSNSGASER

-377 KEQLPI
+377 KEQLPA
-383 NTLHAGDIGVVA
+383 TKLHAGDIGVVA
-395 KLTETKTGDTFV
+395 KLTDTKTGDTFL
-407 DADSNVRVVAPD
+407 DADSNIRVLAPD

-424 YMLAVAPRG
+424 YMLAVTPRG

-500 TITGNAES
+500 TITSDAEA

-527 KIEPTIEGFEF
+527 KVEPTVEGFEF

-603 REAFR
+603 RDAFR

-616 PIMDVKITVPESMM
+616 PIMDVRITVPESMM

-660 PLAEMLRYGN
+660 PLSEMLRYGN

-682 TMDFNRYDRVPSY
+682 TMDFNRYDKVPSY
-695 VQDDII
+695 VQDEI
-701 AEVKAEAAQ
+701 VEAASAQ

>member
-1 MSRYLSGFGSQ
+1 
-12 IKACVG
+12 
-18 DEIAMKEYQTENIR
+18 MKEYQTENIR

-42 GKTSLVEAF
+42 GKTSLVEA
-51 LHSTGATSRMG
+51 LLYSTGATTRMG
-62 HISESNMVSD
+62 HISEKNMVSD
-72 WDDEEKE
+72 WDDEERE

-90 VEFNDIKINV
+90 VEFNDVKINV

-110 GELKNAILAADSV
+110 GELKNAILVADSV
-123 IVVVDAVAGVEVG
+123 VVVVDAVSGVEVG
-136 TELAWEYARISEQPI
+136 TELAWEYARATEQPV

-156 KMDRDNANY
+156 KMDRENANFDQ
-165 EVVLDQLRSQFDD
+165 VLEQLRSQFED
-178 YKFIPIMLPVGQQAD
+178 YKFIPVMLPVGSEGE
-193 FEGVAN
+193 FKGVAN

-206 LGAGA
+206 YGEGSTPA
-211 DRSDLPDAY
+211 DLPEEY
-220 ADALEEAHMELME
+220 ADALEEANMEMME

-247 EEETLSFD
+247 EEESLSFD
-255 EIRDGMRKASRSP
+255 EVRNGMRKASRSP

-273 PVFTASATEN
+273 PVFAASATEN
-283 IGTIP
+283 IGTVP
-288 LLEALVAYT
+288 LMEALVAYT
-297 TAPNERRVN
+297 SSPAERRVN
-306 IMRGEEA
+306 IVSGDET
-313 DVLGSPHADDD
+313 DVLQPPHGDGD
-324 PLVAYVFKTLNDR
+324 PLAAYVFKTLNDR

-354 DGRYTNSNSGADER
+354 DGRNLNANSGADER

-377 KEQLPI
+377 KEQMPVKE
-383 NTLHAGDIGVVA
+383 LHAGDIGVVA
-395 KLTETKTGDTFV
+395 KLTNTKTGDTFV
-407 DADSNVRVVAPD
+407 DTDTSICVATPD

-424 YMLAVAPRG
+424 YMLAVTPRA

-474 LDVTLKRA
+474 LEVTLKRA
-482 EALGVGI
+482 EALGVNV
-489 DTDMPKVPYRE
+489 DTDVPKVPYRE

-527 KIEPTIEGFEF
+527 TVEPTTEGFEF
-538 ESSVFGGAISQQ
+538 KSRVFGGAISQQ
-550 FVSSTE
+550 FVSSAE

-568 AGFPVERVKVNVFD
+568 AGFPVEHVMVNVVD

-603 REAFR
+603 RAAFR

-637 NTRRGRVQGMDT
+637 NTRRGRVQGMDSV
-649 IGIKSVVTAEV
+649 GFRSVVTAEV

-675 TGGRGIY
+675 SGGRGIY

-695 VQDDII
+695 VQDEII
-701 AEVKAEAAQ
+701 AEVEAAAAQ

>member
-1 MSRYLSGFGSQ
+1 
-12 IKACVG
+12 
-18 DEIAMKEYQTENIR
+18 MKEYQSENIR

-37 GHQSC
+37 GHQSS
-42 GKTSLVEAF
+42 GKTSLVEALLF
-51 LHSTGATSRMG
+51 NSGATTRLG
-62 HISESNMVSD
+62 NISEGNMVSD
-72 WDDEEKE
+72 WEDEEKD
-79 RGLSLSTSLVP
+79 RGLSLSTSLAP
-90 VEFNDIKINV
+90 VEFEETKVNV

-110 GELKNAILAADSV
+110 GELKNAIRVADAV
-123 IVVVDAVAGVEVG
+123 IVVVDAVSGVEVG
-136 TELAWEYARISEQPI
+136 TELAWEYARAYEQPI

-165 EVVLDQLRSQFDD
+165 EEALEQLRNQFDD
-178 YKFIPIMLPVGQQAD
+178 YKFVPIMLPIGQQAD
-193 FEGVAN
+193 FKGVAN

-206 LGAGA
+206 FGAGA
-211 DRSDLPDAY
+211 ERSELPDDY
-220 ADALEEAHMELME
+220 VDVLEEAHMELME

-239 DELLEKYF
+239 DALLEKYF

-255 EIRDGMRKASRSP
+255 EIREGMRKASRSP

-273 PVFTASATEN
+273 PVFATSSTEN
-283 IGTIP
+283 IGAIP

-297 TAPNERRVN
+297 TAPTERSVR
-306 IMRGEEA
+306 ITRGDEHE
-313 DVLGSPHADDD
+313 VLQSPHSDDGQ
-324 PLVAYVFKTLNDR
+324 LTAYVFKTLNDR

-347 FSGTISS
+347 FSGTMSN
-354 DGRYTNSNSGADER
+354 DGRYHNANSGEDER

-377 KEQLPI
+377 KDQIPVQR
-383 NTLHAGDIGVVA
+383 LHAGDIGVVA
-395 KLTETKTGDTFV
+395 KLTDTKTGDTFANAGS
-407 DADSNVRVVAPD
+407 DIRITPPE

-424 YMLAVAPRG
+424 YMVAVTPRA

-454 RWRQDGDTRQT
+454 RWRQDRDTRQT

-482 EALGVGI
+482 ASLGVNI
-489 DTDMPKVPYRE
+489 DTNMPKVPYRE

-527 KIEPTIEGFEF
+527 KVEPSGEAFEF

-556 KGIRAVLPDGVI
+556 KGIRGVLSDGVI
-568 AGFPVERVKVNVFD
+568 AGYPVERVKVNVFD

-603 REAFR
+603 RAAFR

-616 PIMDVKITVPESMM
+616 PIMDVRITVPETMM

-649 IGIKSVVTAEV
+649 IGFKSVVTAEA
-660 PLAEMLRYGN
+660 PLAEMMRYGN

-682 TMDFNRYDRVPSY
+682 TMDFNRYDRVPAY
-695 VQDDII
+695 IQEEIV
-701 AEVKAEAAQ
+701 AEVVAAAEQ

>member
-1 MSRYLSGFGSQ
+1 
-12 IKACVG
+12 
-18 DEIAMKEYQTENIR
+18 MKEYQTENIR

-42 GKTSLVEAF
+42 GKTSLVEA
-51 LHSTGATSRMG
+51 LLYSTGATTRMG
-62 HISESNMVSD
+62 HISEQNMVSD
-72 WDDEEKE
+72 WDDEERE
-79 RGLSLSTSLVP
+79 RGLSLSTSLAP
-90 VEFNDIKINV
+90 VEFNDVKINIM
-100 LDTPGFTDFQ
+100 DTPGFTDFQ
-110 GELKNAILAADSV
+110 GELKNSILVADSV
-123 IVVVDAVAGVEVG
+123 VVVVDAVSGVEVG
-136 TELAWEYARISEQPI
+136 TELAWEYARASEQPV

-156 KMDRDNANY
+156 KMDRENANF
-165 EVVLDQLRSQFDD
+165 EQVLEQLQSQFED
-178 YKFIPIMLPVGQQAD
+178 YKFIPVMLPIGAEAD
-193 FEGVAN
+193 FKGVGN

-206 LGAGA
+206 YAEGSRPA
-211 DRSDLPDAY
+211 DLPADY
-220 ADALEEAHMELME
+220 ADALEEANMELME

-255 EIRDGMRKASRSP
+255 EIRQGMRLASRSP

-273 PVFTASATEN
+273 PVFATSATEN
-283 IGTIP
+283 IGTVP
-288 LLEALVAYT
+288 LMEALVAY
-297 TAPNERRVN
+297 ASSPAERRVN
-306 IMRGEEA
+306 IMRGDDS
-313 DVLGSPHADDD
+313 DVLQPPQSDDD
-324 PLVAYVFKTLNDR
+324 PLAAYVFKTLNDR
-337 FVGTLNYFRI
+337 YVGTLNYFRI

-354 DGRYTNSNSGADER
+354 DGRNLNGNSGAMER

-377 KEQLPI
+377 KEQMPVDK
-383 NTLHAGDIGVVA
+383 LHAGDIGVVA
-395 KLTETKTGDTFV
+395 KLTDTKTGDTFV
-407 DADSNVRVVAPD
+407 DSDAGIRVAKPD

-424 YMLAVAPRG
+424 YMLAVSPRA

-438 KMGPTLSNLC
+438 KMGPTLSSLC
-448 DADPTL
+448 DSDPTL

-474 LDVTLKRA
+474 LEVTLKRA
-482 EALGVGI
+482 ESLGVNI

-500 TITGNAES
+500 TITSNAEA

-527 KIEPTIEGFEF
+527 KVEPAPEGFEF

-550 FVSSTE
+550 FVASTE

-568 AGFPVERVKVNVFD
+568 AGYPVERVKVNIFD

-603 REAFR
+603 RDAFR

-616 PIMDVKITVPESMM
+616 PIMDVKITVPETMM
-630 GDIMSDL
+630 GDVMSDL

-649 IGIKSVVTAEV
+649 MGFRSVVTAEV

-675 TGGRGIY
+675 SGGRGIY
-682 TMDFNRYDRVPSY
+682 TMDFNRYDRVPAY
-695 VQDDII
+695 VQDEII
-701 AEVKAEAAQ
+701 AGVAAAAAQ

>member
-1 MSRYLSGFGSQ
+1 
-12 IKACVG
+12 
-18 DEIAMKEYQTENIR
+18 MKEYQTENIR

-42 GKTSLVEAF
+42 GKTSLVEA
-51 LHSTGATSRMG
+51 LLYSTGATTRMG
-62 HISESNMVSD
+62 HISEKNMVSD
-72 WDDEEKE
+72 WDDEERE

-90 VEFNDIKINV
+90 VEFNDVKINV
-100 LDTPGFTDFQ
+100 LDTPGFNDFQ

-123 IVVVDAVAGVEVG
+123 VVVVDAVSGVEVG
-136 TELAWEYARISEQPI
+136 TELAWEYARAAEQPI
-151 IVVIN
+151 MVVIN
-156 KMDRDNANY
+156 KMDRENANF
-165 EVVLDQLRSQFDD
+165 EGVLEQLRSQFED
-178 YKFIPIMLPVGQQAD
+178 YKFVPVMLPLGEQAN
-193 FEGVAN
+193 FKGVAN

-211 DRSDLPDAY
+211 APSDLPDEY
-220 ADALEEAHMELME
+220 ADALEEANMELME

-239 DELLEKYF
+239 DALLEKYF

-255 EIRDGMRKASRSP
+255 EVRDGMRKASRSP
-268 ELKTV
+268 ELNSV
-273 PVFTASATEN
+273 PVFAASSTEN

-288 LLEALVAYT
+288 LLEALVAY
-297 TAPNERRVN
+297 AGSPAGRRVN
-306 IMRGEEA
+306 IMRGA
-313 DVLGSPHADDD
+313 DAEVLQPPQSDGDSLA
-324 PLVAYVFKTLNDR
+324 AYVFKTLNDR

-354 DGRYTNSNSGADER
+354 DGRNRNANSGADER

-377 KEQLPI
+377 KEQLPVDK
-383 NTLHAGDIGVVA
+383 LHAGDIGVVA
-395 KLTETKTGDTFV
+395 KLTDTKTGDTFV
-407 DADSNVRVVAPD
+407 DTDTSLRVTAPD

-424 YMLAVAPRG
+424 YMLAVAPRA

-438 KMGPTLSNLC
+438 KMGPTLGNLC

-474 LDVTLKRA
+474 LEVTLKRA
-482 EALGVGI
+482 EALGVNI
-489 DTDMPKVPYRE
+489 DTDMPRVPYRE
-500 TITGNAES
+500 TITSNAES

-527 KIEPTIEGFEF
+527 KVEPAQDGFEF

-550 FVSSTE
+550 FVASTE

-568 AGFPVERVKVNVFD
+568 AGYPVERIKVNVFD

-603 REAFR
+603 RAAFR

-630 GDIMSDL
+630 GDIMGDL

-649 IGIKSVVTAEV
+649 IGFKSVVTAEV

-682 TMDFNRYDRVPSY
+682 TMDFNRYDRVPTY

-701 AEVKAEAAQ
+701 AEVEAATA

>member
-1 MSRYLSGFGSQ
+1 
-12 IKACVG
+12 
-18 DEIAMKEYQTENIR
+18 MKEYQTENIR
-32 NVALV
+32 NVAVV

-42 GKTSLVEAF
+42 GKTSLVEA
-51 LHSTGATSRMG
+51 LLYSTGATSRMG
-62 HISESNMVSD
+62 QISESNMVSD
-72 WDDEEKE
+72 WDDEERD

-90 VEFNDIKINV
+90 VEFDDVKINL

-110 GELKNAILAADSV
+110 GELKNAILAADAV
-123 IVVVDAVAGVEVG
+123 IVVVDAVSGVEVG
-136 TELAWEYARISEQPI
+136 TELAWEYARMCEQPI
-151 IVVIN
+151 IVVVN
-156 KMDRDNANY
+156 KMDRENANFDA
-165 EVVLDQLRSQFDD
+165 VMDQLRGQFDD
-178 YKFIPIMLPVGQQAD
+178 YKLIPIMLPIARDSVFA
-193 FEGVAN
+193 GVAN

-206 LGAGA
+206 FKEGSERA
-211 DRSDLPDAY
+211 DLPDEY

-273 PVFTASATEN
+273 PVFAASATEN
-283 IGTIP
+283 IGTVP
-288 LLEALVAYT
+288 LMEALVAYT
-297 TAPNERRVN
+297 TAPHERRIGVQ
-306 IMRGEEA
+306 RE
-313 DVLGSPHADDD
+313 DVVDSLQPPLNDSD

-337 FVGTLNYFRI
+337 YVGTLNYIRI

-354 DGRYTNSNSGADER
+354 DGRNVNANSGAEER

-377 KEQLPI
+377 KEQYPVK
-383 NTLHAGDIGVVA
+383 TLHAGDIGVVA

-407 DADSNVRVVAPD
+407 DKDNSIRVTAPG

-424 YMLAVAPRG
+424 YMLAVTPRA

-454 RWRQDGDTRQT
+454 RWRQDSDTRQT

-482 EALGVGI
+482 AALGVNI

-527 KIEPTIEGFEF
+527 TVEPTPEGFEF
-538 ESSVFGGAISQQ
+538 ASSVFGGAISQQ
-550 FVSSTE
+550 FVSSAE
-556 KGIRAVLPDGVI
+556 KGIRAVLGEGVI
-568 AGFPVERVKVNVFD
+568 AGFPVERIKVNVVD

-603 REAFR
+603 RAAFR

-649 IGIKSVVTAEV
+649 VGIKSVVTAEV

-675 TGGRGIY
+675 SGGRGIY
-682 TMDFNRYDRVPSY
+682 AMDFNRYDRVPTY
-695 VQDDII
+695 VQDEIVAD
-701 AEVKAEAAQ
+701 VEAAAAQ

>member
-1 MSRYLSGFGSQ
+1 M
-12 IKACVG
+12 KA
-18 DEIAMKEYQTENIR
+18 YQTENIR
-32 NVALV
+32 NIALV

-42 GKTSLVEAF
+42 GKTSLVEA
-51 LHSTGATSRMG
+51 LLYSTGATTRMG
-62 HISESNMVSD
+62 HISEKNMVSD
-72 WDDEEKE
+72 WDDEERE
-79 RGLSLSTSLVP
+79 RGLSLSTSLAP
-90 VEFNDIKINV
+90 VEFNDVKINIM
-100 LDTPGFTDFQ
+100 DTPGFTDFQ
-110 GELKNAILAADSV
+110 GELKNAILASDSV
-123 IVVVDAVAGVEVG
+123 VVVVDAVSGVEVG
-136 TELAWEYARISEQPI
+136 TELAWEYARVTEQPV

-156 KMDRDNANY
+156 KMDRENANF
-165 EVVLDQLRSQFDD
+165 EQVLEQLRSQFED
-178 YKFIPIMLPVGQQAD
+178 YKFIPVMLPIGAEAEFKGVG
-193 FEGVAN
+193 N

-206 LGAGA
+206 FAEGSEPAE
-211 DRSDLPDAY
+211 LPDEY
-220 ADALEEAHMELME
+220 ADALEEANMELME

-255 EIRDGMRKASRSP
+255 EIRQGMRLASRSP

-273 PVFTASATEN
+273 PVFATSATEN
-283 IGTIP
+283 IGTVP
-288 LLEALVAYT
+288 LLEALVAY
-297 TAPNERRVN
+297 ASSPAERRVN
-306 IMRGEEA
+306 IMRGDDP
-313 DVLGSPHADDD
+313 DVLQPPQSDDD
-324 PLVAYVFKTLNDR
+324 PLAAYVFKTLNDR
-337 FVGTLNYFRI
+337 YVGTLNYFRI

-354 DGRYTNSNSGADER
+354 DGRNLNGNSGTEER

-377 KEQLPI
+377 KEQMPVDK
-383 NTLHAGDIGVVA
+383 LHAGDIGVVA
-395 KLTETKTGDTFV
+395 KLTNTKTGDTFV
-407 DADSNVRVVAPD
+407 DSDASIRVAKPD

-424 YMLAVAPRG
+424 YMLAVTPRA

-448 DADPTL
+448 DSDPTL

-474 LDVTLKRA
+474 LEVTLKRA
-482 EALGVGI
+482 ESLGVNI
-489 DTDMPKVPYRE
+489 DTDMPRVPYRE
-500 TITGNAES
+500 TITSNAES

-527 KIEPTIEGFEF
+527 KVEPNPEGFEF

-550 FVSSTE
+550 FVASTE

-568 AGFPVERVKVNVFD
+568 AGYPVERVKVNIFD

-603 REAFR
+603 RDAFR

-616 PIMDVKITVPESMM
+616 PIMDVKITVPETMM
-630 GDIMSDL
+630 GDVMSDL

-649 IGIKSVVTAEV
+649 IGFRSVVTAEV

-675 TGGRGIY
+675 SGGRGIY
-682 TMDFNRYDRVPSY
+682 TMDFNRYDKVPTY
-695 VQDDII
+695 VQDEII
-701 AEVKAEAAQ
+701 AEVQAAAAQ

>member
-1 MSRYLSGFGSQ
+1 
-12 IKACVG
+12 
-18 DEIAMKEYQTENIR
+18 MKEYQSENIR

-42 GKTSLVEAF
+42 GKTSLVEAM
-51 LHSTGATSRMG
+51 LYSTGAMTRLG
-62 HISESNMVSD
+62 NISEANMVSD
-72 WDDEEKE
+72 WDEEERE

-90 VEFNDIKINV
+90 IEFNDTKINV

-110 GELKNAILAADSV
+110 GELKNAIRVADSV
-123 IVVVDAVAGVEVG
+123 IVVVDAVSGVEVG
-136 TELAWEYARISEQPI
+136 TELAWEYARVYQQPI

-165 EVVLDQLRSQFDD
+165 EEVLDQIRNQFED
-178 YKFIPIMLPVGQQAD
+178 YKFVPIMLPIGEQAS
-193 FEGVAN
+193 FKGVAN

-206 LGAGA
+206 FEAGGERA
-211 DRSDLPDAY
+211 DLPEQY
-220 ADALEEAHMELME
+220 ADALEEAHMALME

-239 DELLEKYF
+239 DALLEKYF
-247 EEETLSFD
+247 EEESLSFD
-255 EIRDGMRKASRSP
+255 EIREGMRKASRSP
-268 ELKTV
+268 DLKTV
-273 PVFTASATEN
+273 PVFVASATAN
-283 IGTIP
+283 VGTIP

-297 TAPNERRVN
+297 AAPTDRAVS
-306 IMRGEEA
+306 IIRGDQE
-313 DVLGSPHADDD
+313 DVLDAPHSNDG
-324 PLVAYVFKTLNDR
+324 PLAAYVFKTLNDR
-337 FVGTLNYFRI
+337 FVGTLNYFRV
-347 FSGTISS
+347 FSGTINS
-354 DGRYTNSNSGADER
+354 DGRHTNVNSGTDER

-377 KEQLPI
+377 KEQMPVKM
-383 NTLHAGDIGVVA
+383 LHAGDIGVVA
-395 KLTETKTGDTFV
+395 KLTDTKTGDTFA
-407 DADSNVRVVAPD
+407 DADSDIRIVSPV

-424 YMLAVAPRG
+424 YMVAVTPRA

-454 RWRQDGDTRQT
+454 RWRQDSDTRQT

-482 EALGVGI
+482 EALGVNI
-489 DTDMPKVPYRE
+489 DTDMPRVPYRE

-527 KIEPTIEGFEF
+527 KVEPTEGGFEF

-556 KGIRAVLPDGVI
+556 KGIRAVLADGVI
-568 AGFPVERVKVNVFD
+568 AGYPVERVKVIVFD

-603 REAFR
+603 RAAFR

-616 PIMDVKITVPESMM
+616 PIMDVKITVPETMM

-649 IGIKSVVTAEV
+649 VGFKSVVTAEV

-682 TMDFNRYDRVPSY
+682 TMDFNRNDRVPTY
-695 VQDDII
+695 IQEEII
-701 AEVKAEAAQ
+701 AGVAAAAEQ

>member
-1 MSRYLSGFGSQ
+1 MN
-12 IKACVG
+12 
-18 DEIAMKEYQTENIR
+18 EYQSENIR

-42 GKTSLVEAF
+42 GKTSLVEAM
-51 LHSTGATSRMG
+51 LYSTGAMTRLG
-62 HISESNMVSD
+62 NISEANMVSD
-72 WDDEEKE
+72 WDEEERE

-90 VEFNDIKINV
+90 IEFNDTKINV

-110 GELKNAILAADSV
+110 GELKNAIRVADSV
-123 IVVVDAVAGVEVG
+123 IVVVDAVSGVEVG
-136 TELAWEYARISEQPI
+136 TELAWEYARVYQQPI

-165 EVVLDQLRSQFDD
+165 EEVLDQIRNQFED
-178 YKFIPIMLPVGQQAD
+178 YKFVPIMLPVGEQAS
-193 FEGVAN
+193 FKGVAN

-206 LGAGA
+206 YEAGGERA
-211 DRSDLPDAY
+211 DLPEEY
-220 ADALEEAHMELME
+220 ADALEEAHMALME

-239 DELLEKYF
+239 DALLEKYF
-247 EEETLSFD
+247 EEESLSFD
-255 EIRDGMRKASRSP
+255 EIREGMRKASRSP
-268 ELKTV
+268 DLKTV
-273 PVFTASATEN
+273 PVFVASATAN
-283 IGTIP
+283 VGTIP

-297 TAPNERRVN
+297 AAPTDRAVS
-306 IMRGEEA
+306 IMRGDQE
-313 DVLGSPHADDD
+313 DVLDAPHRDDG
-324 PLVAYVFKTLNDR
+324 PLAAYVFKTLNDR
-337 FVGTLNYFRI
+337 FVGTLNYFRV
-347 FSGTISS
+347 FSGTINS
-354 DGRYTNSNSGADER
+354 DGRHTNVNSGTDER

-377 KEQLPI
+377 KEQMPVKM
-383 NTLHAGDIGVVA
+383 LHAGDIGVVA
-395 KLTETKTGDTFV
+395 KLTDTKTGDTFA
-407 DADSNVRVVAPD
+407 DADSDIRIVSPV

-424 YMLAVAPRG
+424 YMVAVTPRA

-454 RWRQDGDTRQT
+454 RWRQDSDTRQT

-482 EALGVGI
+482 EALGVNI
-489 DTDMPKVPYRE
+489 DTDMPRVPYRE

-527 KIEPTIEGFEF
+527 KVEPTEGGFEF

-556 KGIRAVLPDGVI
+556 KGIRAVLADGVI
-568 AGFPVERVKVNVFD
+568 AGYPVERVKVIVFD

-603 REAFR
+603 RAAFR

-616 PIMDVKITVPESMM
+616 PIMDVKITVPETMM

-649 IGIKSVVTAEV
+649 VGFKSVVTAEV

-682 TMDFNRYDRVPSY
+682 TMDFNRNDRVPTY
-695 VQDDII
+695 IQEEII
-701 AEVKAEAAQ
+701 AGVAAAAEQ

>member
-1 MSRYLSGFGSQ
+1 MN
-12 IKACVG
+12 
-18 DEIAMKEYQTENIR
+18 EYQTGDIR

-42 GKTSLVEAF
+42 GKTSLVEA
-51 LHSTGATSRMG
+51 LLYSTGATTRMG

-79 RGLSLSTSLVP
+79 RGLSLSTSLAP
-90 VEFNDIKINV
+90 IEFNDVKINV

-110 GELKNAILAADSV
+110 GELKNAILAADAV

-136 TELAWEYARISEQPI
+136 TELAWEYARICEQPI
-151 IVVIN
+151 IAVIN
-156 KMDRDNANY
+156 KMDRENADY
-165 EVVLDQLRSQFDD
+165 EGVLDQLRVQFDD
-178 YKFIPIMLPVGQQAD
+178 YKFIPVILPLGQQAD
-193 FEGVAN
+193 FRGVAN

-211 DRSDLPDAY
+211 ERSDLPDEY
-220 ADALEEAHMELME
+220 ADSLEEANMELME

-255 EIRDGMRKASRSP
+255 EIREGMRKASRSP

-273 PVFTASATEN
+273 PVFTMSATEN

-297 TAPNERRVN
+297 TPPSERRVN
-306 IMRGEEA
+306 IARGEDAEILPA
-313 DVLGSPHADDD
+313 PHADGD
-324 PLVAYVFKTLNDR
+324 PLAAYVFKTLNDR
-337 FVGTLNYFRI
+337 FVGTLNYIRV
-347 FSGTISS
+347 FSGAISS
-354 DGRYTNSNSGADER
+354 DGRYTNANSGEDER

-377 KEQLPI
+377 KEQLPVKI
-383 NTLHAGDIGVVA
+383 LHAGDIGVVA
-395 KLTETKTGDTFV
+395 KLANTKTGDTFV
-407 DADSNVRVVAPD
+407 DDDSNLRVIAPD

-424 YMLAVAPRG
+424 YMLAVNPRT

-438 KMGPTLSNLC
+438 KMGPTLSSLC

-482 EALGVGI
+482 ESLGVGI

-500 TITGNAES
+500 TITSNAES

-527 KIEPTIEGFEF
+527 KVEPAPEGFEF

-550 FVSSTE
+550 FVASTE

-568 AGFPVERVKVNVFD
+568 AGYPVERLKVNVFD

-616 PIMDVKITVPESMM
+616 PIMDVNITVPESMM
-630 GDIMSDL
+630 GDIMGDL

-682 TMDFNRYDRVPSY
+682 TMDFNRYDRVPTHI
-695 VQDDII
+695 QDEII
-701 AEVKAEAAQ
+701 REVELEAAQ

>member
-1 MSRYLSGFGSQ
+1 
-12 IKACVG
+12 
-18 DEIAMKEYQTENIR
+18 MKEYKSENIR

-42 GKTSLVEAF
+42 GKTSLVEAMLF
-51 LHSTGATSRMG
+51 STAATTRLGS
-62 HISESNMVSD
+62 ISEKNMISD
-72 WDDEEKE
+72 WDDEEKA
-79 RGLSLSTSLVP
+79 RGLSLSTSLAP
-90 VEFNDIKINV
+90 IEFNNVKINT

-110 GELKNAILAADSV
+110 GELKNAVRAVDAVAVV
-123 IVVVDAVAGVEVG
+123 IDAVAGVEVG
-136 TELAWEYARISEQPI
+136 AELAWEYARECQQPL
-151 IVVIN
+151 IVVVN
-156 KMDRDNANY
+156 KMDRENANFD
-165 EVVLDQLRSQFDD
+165 EVLDQLRSQFDD
-178 YKFIPIMLPVGQQAD
+178 YKFVPVMLPIGQGTD
-193 FEGVAN
+193 FRGVAN

-206 LGAGA
+206 YDAGGE
-211 DRSDLPDAY
+211 RSDLPAEY

-239 DELLEKYF
+239 DDLLEKYF
-247 EEETLSFD
+247 EEETLSLD
-255 EIRDGMRKASRSP
+255 EIRDGMRQASRSQL
-268 ELKTV
+268 LKTV
-273 PVFTASATEN
+273 PVFAASATAN

-288 LLEALVAYT
+288 LLEALVAYV
-297 TAPNERRVN
+297 APPTEAQVS
-306 IMRGEEA
+306 ITRGGE
-313 DVLGSPHADDD
+313 DDRLAPPQTDSD
-324 PLVAYVFKTLNDR
+324 PLAAYVFKTLNDR
-337 FVGTLNYFRI
+337 FVGTLNYFRV
-347 FSGTISS
+347 FSGAISS
-354 DGRYTNSNSGADER
+354 DGRNLNVNSGAEER

-383 NTLHAGDIGVVA
+383 KKLHAGDIGVVA
-395 KLTETKTGDTFV
+395 KLTNTKTGDTFV
-407 DADSNVRVVAPD
+407 DSESDIQITPPD

-424 YMLAVAPRG
+424 YMVAVSPRT

-438 KMGPTLSNLC
+438 KMGPTLTSLC

-454 RWRQDGDTRQT
+454 RWRQDRDTRQT
-465 VLEGMGQIH
+465 ILEGMGQIH
-474 LDVTLKRA
+474 LEVMLKRA

-489 DTDMPKVPYRE
+489 DTEMPKVPYRE
-500 TITGNAES
+500 TITGHAES
-508 SYTHKKQ
+508 SYIHKKQ

-527 KIEPTIEGFEF
+527 KVEPSGEDFEF

-550 FVSSTE
+550 FVSSAE
-556 KGIRAVLPDGVI
+556 KGIRAVLADGVI
-568 AGFPVERVKVNVFD
+568 AGYPVERIKVNVFD

-603 REAFR
+603 RDAFR

-616 PIMDVKITVPESMM
+616 PIMDVKIIVPEAMM

-649 IGIKSVVTAEV
+649 IGFKSVVTAEA

-682 TMDFNRYDRVPSY
+682 TMEFNRYDKMPSY
-695 VQDDII
+695 IQDEITAKLAL
-701 AEVKAEAAQ
+701 AE

>member
-1 MSRYLSGFGSQ
+1 MN
-12 IKACVG
+12 
-18 DEIAMKEYQTENIR
+18 EYQSEKIR

-42 GKTSLVEAF
+42 GKTSLVEALLF
-51 LHSTGATSRMG
+51 SCGATTRLG
-62 HISESNMVSD
+62 NISEGNMVSD
-72 WDDEEKE
+72 WDDEEKD

-90 VEFNDIKINV
+90 VEFDETKINV

-110 GELKNAILAADSV
+110 GELKNAIRVADAV
-123 IVVVDAVAGVEVG
+123 IVVVDAVSGVEVG
-136 TELAWEYARISEQPI
+136 TELAWEYARAYEQPI

-165 EVVLDQLRSQFDD
+165 EEVLEQLRNQFDD
-178 YKFIPIMLPVGQQAD
+178 YKFVPIMLPIGQQAG
-193 FEGVAN
+193 FKGVAN

-206 LGAGA
+206 YDAGSE
-211 DRSDLPDAY
+211 RSDLPDDY
-220 ADALEEAHMELME
+220 VDALEEAHMELME

-239 DELLEKYF
+239 DALLEKYF

-255 EIRDGMRKASRSP
+255 EIREGMRKASRSP

-273 PVFTASATEN
+273 PVFAASSTEN

-288 LLEALVAYT
+288 LLEALIAYT
-297 TAPNERRVN
+297 TAPTERSVR
-306 IMRGEEA
+306 ITRGEEL
-313 DVLGSPHADDD
+313 DVLQGPHSDDG
-324 PLVAYVFKTLNDR
+324 PLAAYVFKTLNDR

-347 FSGTISS
+347 FSGTMSN
-354 DGRYTNSNSGADER
+354 DGRYHNANSGEDER

-377 KEQLPI
+377 KEQIPVQ
-383 NTLHAGDIGVVA
+383 TLHAGDIGVVA
-395 KLTETKTGDTFV
+395 KLTDTKTGDTF
-407 DADSNVRVVAPD
+407 ADNGSDVKIAPPE

-424 YMLAVAPRG
+424 YMVAVAPRA

-454 RWRQDGDTRQT
+454 RWRQDRDTRQT

-482 EALGVGI
+482 ASLGVNI

-527 KIEPTIEGFEF
+527 KVEPTGEAFEF

-556 KGIRAVLPDGVI
+556 KGIRGVLSDGVI
-568 AGFPVERVKVNVFD
+568 AGYPVERVKVNVFD

-603 REAFR
+603 RAAFR

-616 PIMDVKITVPESMM
+616 PIMDVRITVPEAMM

-649 IGIKSVVTAEV
+649 VGFKSVVTAEA

-682 TMDFNRYDRVPSY
+682 TMDFNRYDRVPTY
-695 VQDDII
+695 VQEEIV
-701 AEVKAEAAQ
+701 AEVAAAAEQ

>member
-1 MSRYLSGFGSQ
+1 MN
-12 IKACVG
+12 
-18 DEIAMKEYQTENIR
+18 EYQTEDIR

-42 GKTSLVEAF
+42 GKTSLVEA
-51 LHSTGATSRMG
+51 LLYSTGATTRMG

-90 VEFNDIKINV
+90 IEFNDVKINV

-110 GELKNAILAADSV
+110 GELKNAILAADAV

-136 TELAWEYARISEQPI
+136 TELAWEYARSCEQPI
-151 IVVIN
+151 IAVIN
-156 KMDRDNANY
+156 KMDRENADY
-165 EVVLDQLRSQFDD
+165 EGVLDQLRVQFDD
-178 YKFIPIMLPVGQQAD
+178 YKFIPVMLPLGPHND
-193 FEGVAN
+193 FKGVAN

-206 LGAGA
+206 FGDGAE
-211 DRSDLPDAY
+211 RSDLPDEY
-220 ADALEEAHMELME
+220 ADSVEEAHMELME

-255 EIRDGMRKASRSP
+255 EIREGMRKASRSP

-273 PVFTASATEN
+273 PVLTMSSTAN
-283 IGTIP
+283 IGIIP
-288 LLEALVAYT
+288 LMEALVAYT
-297 TAPNERRVN
+297 TPPSERRVN
-306 IMRGEEA
+306 IARGEDA
-313 DVLGSPHADDD
+313 DILQAPHADGD

-347 FSGTISS
+347 FSGAISS
-354 DGRYTNSNSGADER
+354 DGRYTNANSGEDER

-377 KEQLPI
+377 KEQLPVK
-383 NTLHAGDIGVVA
+383 TLHAGDIGVVA
-395 KLTETKTGDTFV
+395 KLTDTKTGDTFV

-424 YMLAVAPRG
+424 YMLAVNPRT

-438 KMGPTLSNLC
+438 KMGPTLSSLC

-454 RWRQDGDTRQT
+454 RWRQDRDTRQT

-482 EALGVGI
+482 ESLGVGI

-500 TITGNAES
+500 TITRNAES

-527 KIEPTIEGFEF
+527 EVEPTPEGFEF

-550 FVSSTE
+550 FVASTE

-568 AGFPVERVKVNVFD
+568 AGYPVERVKVNIID

-616 PIMDVKITVPESMM
+616 PIMDVNITVPESMM
-630 GDIMSDL
+630 GDIMGDL

-682 TMDFNRYDRVPSY
+682 TMDFNRYDRVPTHI
-695 VQDDII
+695 QDELIR
-701 AEVKAEAAQ
+701 EVELAAAQ

>member
-1 MSRYLSGFGSQ
+1 
-12 IKACVG
+12 
-18 DEIAMKEYQTENIR
+18 MKEYKSEDIR

-37 GHQSC
+37 GHQGC
-42 GKTSLVEAF
+42 GKTSLVEAMLF
-51 LHSTGATSRMG
+51 STGTTTRLGS
-62 HISESNMVSD
+62 ISEKNMVSD

-79 RGLSLSTSLVP
+79 RGLSLATSLVP
-90 VEFNDIKINV
+90 VEFNDTKINV

-110 GELKNAILAADSV
+110 GELKNAIRAADAV
-123 IVVVDAVAGVEVG
+123 AVVVDAVAGVEVG
-136 TELAWEYARISEQPI
+136 TELAWEYARDCQRPI
-151 IVVIN
+151 IAVVN

-165 EVVLDQLRSQFDD
+165 DETLEQLRSQFGD
-178 YKFIPIMLPVGQQAD
+178 YKFVPVMLPIGQESN
-193 FEGVAN
+193 FKGVAN

-206 LGAGA
+206 YDAGGEP
-211 DRSDLPDAY
+211 SDLPAAY

-239 DELLEKYF
+239 DDLLEKYF

-255 EIRDGMRKASRSP
+255 EIRDGMRQASRSQ

-273 PVFTASATEN
+273 PVFAASAAAN
-283 IGTIP
+283 IGIIP
-288 LLEALVAYT
+288 LLEALIAYVPPPT
-297 TAPNERRVN
+297 ESRVDILRGDERDDLDAP
-306 IMRGEEA
+306 
-313 DVLGSPHADDD
+313 HTDDD
-324 PLVAYVFKTLNDR
+324 PLRAYVFKTLNDR

-354 DGRYTNSNSGADER
+354 DSRNINVNSDTEER

-383 NTLHAGDIGVVA
+383 KKLHAGDIGVVA
-395 KLTETKTGDTFV
+395 KLANTKTGDTFV
-407 DADSNVRVVAPD
+407 DSERGIRIAPPD
-419 FPAPL
+419 FPLPL
-424 YMLAVAPRG
+424 YMVAVAPRT

-438 KMGPTLSNLC
+438 KMGPTLSSLC

-454 RWRQDGDTRQT
+454 RWRQDRDTRQT
-465 VLEGMGQIH
+465 LLEGMGQIH
-474 LDVTLKRA
+474 LEVMLKRA

-500 TITGNAES
+500 TITGRAEA

-527 KIEPTIEGFEF
+527 KVEPSGEDFEF

-550 FVSSTE
+550 FVSSAE
-556 KGIRAVLPDGVI
+556 KGIRAVLADGVI
-568 AGFPVERVKVNVFD
+568 AGYPVERIKVNVFD
-582 GKEHPVDSKDI
+582 GKEHSVDSKDI

-603 REAFR
+603 RAAFR

-616 PIMDVKITVPESMM
+616 PIMDVKIIVPEAMM

-649 IGIKSVVTAEV
+649 VGFKSVVTAEV

-675 TGGRGIY
+675 SGGRGIY
-682 TMDFNRYDRVPSY
+682 TMEFNRYDRVPAY
-695 VQDDII
+695 IQDEII
-701 AEVKAEAAQ
+701 AEVAMAAQ

>member
-1 MSRYLSGFGSQ
+1 
-12 IKACVG
+12 
-18 DEIAMKEYQTENIR
+18 MKEYQTENIR

-37 GHQSC
+37 GHQGS
-42 GKTSLVEAF
+42 GKTSLVEA
-51 LHSTGATSRMG
+51 LLYATGATTRMG
-62 HISESNMVSD
+62 HISESNMISD
-72 WDDEEKE
+72 WDDEEKS
-79 RGLSLSTSLVP
+79 RGLSLSTSLAP
-90 VEFNDIKINV
+90 VEFEDVKINV

-123 IVVVDAVAGVEVG
+123 IVVIDAVAGVEVG
-136 TELAWEYARISEQPI
+136 TELAWEYARLSEQPI
-151 IVVIN
+151 IAVIN
-156 KMDRDNANY
+156 KMDRENADY
-165 EVVLDQLRSQFDD
+165 EGVLEQLRTQFGD
-178 YKFIPIMLPVGQQAD
+178 YKFIQVMLPIDQQGE
-193 FEGVAN
+193 FRGVAN

-206 LGAGA
+206 FGAGA
-211 DRSDLPDAY
+211 DRADLPEEY
-220 ADALEEAHMELME
+220 ADALEEAHMQLME

-239 DELLEKYF
+239 DDLLEKYF

-255 EIRDGMRKASRSP
+255 EIRAGMRKASRSP

-273 PVFTASATEN
+273 PVFTLSGTEN
-283 IGTIP
+283 IGTVP
-288 LLEALVAYT
+288 LMEALVAYT
-297 TAPNERRVN
+297 AAPSERRVE
-306 IMRGEEA
+306 ITHGDEA
-313 DVLGSPHADDD
+313 DALQPPHGDGD
-324 PLVAYVFKTLNDR
+324 PLAAYVFKTLNDR
-337 FVGTLNYFRI
+337 YVGTLNYFRV
-347 FSGTISS
+347 FSGSISS
-354 DGRYTNSNSGADER
+354 DGRYTNANSEAEER

-377 KEQLPI
+377 KEQFPVK
-383 NTLHAGDIGVVA
+383 TLHAGDIGVVA
-395 KLTETKTGDTFV
+395 KLADTKTGDTFV
-407 DADSNVRVVAPD
+407 DAESALRIVAPD

-424 YMLAVAPRG
+424 YMLAVRPRT

-438 KMGPTLSNLC
+438 KMGPTLSSLC

-454 RWRQDGDTRQT
+454 RWRQDGDTRQM

-474 LDVTLKRA
+474 LEVTLKRA
-482 EALGVGI
+482 DALGVGI

-568 AGFPVERVKVNVFD
+568 AGYPVERVKVNVFD

-603 REAFR
+603 RDAFR

-616 PIMDVKITVPESMM
+616 PIMDVRITVPESMM

-682 TMDFNRYDRVPSY
+682 AMDFNRYDRVPAY
-695 VQDDII
+695 VQDEII
-701 AEVKAEAAQ
+701 AEVAAAAQ

>member
-1 MSRYLSGFGSQ
+1 
-12 IKACVG
+12 
-18 DEIAMKEYQTENIR
+18 MKDYQTENIR

-42 GKTSLVEAF
+42 GKTSLVEA
-51 LHSTGATSRMG
+51 LLYSTGATTRMG
-62 HISESNMVSD
+62 HISEKNMVSD
-72 WDDEEKE
+72 WDDEERE

-90 VEFNDIKINV
+90 VEFNDVKINL

-123 IVVVDAVAGVEVG
+123 VVVVDAVSGVEVG
-136 TELAWEYARISEQPI
+136 TELAWEYARASEQPI
-151 IVVIN
+151 MVVIN
-156 KMDRDNANY
+156 KMDRENANF
-165 EVVLDQLRSQFDD
+165 EGVLEQLRSQFEDC
-178 YKFIPIMLPVGQQAD
+178 KFIPVMLPLGEQAD
-193 FEGVAN
+193 FKGVGN
-199 ALTQKAY
+199 ALTRKAY
-206 LGAGA
+206 LGDGSAP
-211 DRSDLPDAY
+211 SDLPEEY
-220 ADALEEAHMELME
+220 ADALEEANMELME

-255 EIRDGMRKASRSP
+255 EVRDGMRQASRSP
-268 ELKTV
+268 ELNTV
-273 PVFTASATEN
+273 PVFAASSTEN

-288 LLEALVAYT
+288 LLEALVAY
-297 TAPNERRVN
+297 AGSPADRRVN
-306 IMRGEEA
+306 ILRGDEA
-313 DVLGSPHADDD
+313 DVLQPPQSDGD
-324 PLVAYVFKTLNDR
+324 PLAAYVFKTLNDR

-354 DGRYTNSNSGADER
+354 DGRNLNANSGADER

-377 KEQLPI
+377 KEQIPVKQLR
-383 NTLHAGDIGVVA
+383 AGDIGVVA
-395 KLTETKTGDTFV
+395 KLTATKTGDTFV
-407 DADSNVRVVAPD
+407 DSDASIRVAAPD

-424 YMLAVAPRG
+424 YMLAVAPRA

-474 LDVTLKRA
+474 LEVTLKRA
-482 EALGVGI
+482 EALGVNI

-500 TITGNAES
+500 TITSNAES

-527 KIEPTIEGFEF
+527 KVEPAQDGFEF

-550 FVSSTE
+550 FVASTE
-556 KGIRAVLPDGVI
+556 KGIRAVLPDGII
-568 AGFPVERVKVNVFD
+568 AGYPVERVKAIVFD

-603 REAFR
+603 RAAFR

-630 GDIMSDL
+630 GDIMGDL

-649 IGIKSVVTAEV
+649 IGFKSVVTAEV

-695 VQDDII
+695 VQDDIV
-701 AEVKAEAAQ
+701 AEVEAAAAQ

>member
-1 MSRYLSGFGSQ
+1 M
-12 IKACVG
+12 KA
-18 DEIAMKEYQTENIR
+18 YQTENIR

-42 GKTSLVEAF
+42 GKTSLVEA
-51 LHSTGATSRMG
+51 LLYSTGATTRMG
-62 HISESNMVSD
+62 HISEKNMISD
-72 WDDEEKE
+72 WDDEERE
-79 RGLSLSTSLVP
+79 RGLSLSTTLAP
-90 VEFNDIKINV
+90 VEFNDVKINI

-110 GELKNAILAADSV
+110 GELKNSILVADSV
-123 IVVVDAVAGVEVG
+123 VVVVDAVSGVEVG
-136 TELAWEYARISEQPI
+136 TELAWEYARVTEQPV

-156 KMDRDNANY
+156 KMDRENADF
-165 EVVLDQLRSQFDD
+165 EQVLEQLRSQFED
-178 YKFIPIMLPVGQQAD
+178 YKFIPVMLPIGAEAD
-193 FEGVAN
+193 FKGVGN

-206 LGAGA
+206 YEEGSSPA
-211 DRSDLPDAY
+211 DLPAEY
-220 ADALEEAHMELME
+220 ADALEEANMELME

-255 EIRDGMRKASRSP
+255 EIREGMRKASRSP

-273 PVFTASATEN
+273 PVFATSATEN
-283 IGTIP
+283 IGAVP
-288 LLEALVAYT
+288 LLEALVAY
-297 TAPNERRVN
+297 ASSPAERRVN
-306 IMRGEEA
+306 IMRGDDP
-313 DVLGSPHADDD
+313 DVLQPPQSDDD
-324 PLVAYVFKTLNDR
+324 PLAAYVFKTLNDR

-347 FSGTISS
+347 FAGAISS
-354 DGRYTNSNSGADER
+354 DGRNLNGNSGTVER

-377 KEQLPI
+377 KEQLPVDK
-383 NTLHAGDIGVVA
+383 LHAGDIGVVA
-395 KLTETKTGDTFV
+395 KLTNTKTGDTFV
-407 DADSNVRVVAPD
+407 DSDDGIRVAKPD

-424 YMLAVAPRG
+424 YMLAVTPRA

-448 DADPTL
+448 DSDPTL

-474 LDVTLKRA
+474 LEVTLKRA
-482 EALGVGI
+482 ESLGVNI
-489 DTDMPKVPYRE
+489 DTHMPKVPYRE
-500 TITGNAES
+500 TITSNAES

-527 KIEPTIEGFEF
+527 KVEPTPEGFEF
-538 ESSVFGGAISQQ
+538 ESSIFGGAISQQ
-550 FVSSTE
+550 FVASTE

-568 AGFPVERVKVNVFD
+568 AGYPVERVKVNIFD

-603 REAFR
+603 RDAFR

-616 PIMDVKITVPESMM
+616 PIMDVRITVPETMM
-630 GDIMSDL
+630 GDVMSDL

-649 IGIKSVVTAEV
+649 IGFKSVVTAEV

-675 TGGRGIY
+675 SGGRGIY
-682 TMDFNRYDRVPSY
+682 TMDFNRYDRVPAY
-695 VQDDII
+695 VQDEII
-701 AEVKAEAAQ
+701 AEVAAAAAQ